1 MKHLSLRICITQ
13 MLSRFMVLFII
24 WLQPCIKTC
33 LQDLEQRFLANSI
46 PKRTILLG
54 DDSYSTEYVSIIKK
68 VSAAKMSSLLH
79 IHNLENVSYSYI
91 A

>member
-1 MKHLSLRICITQ
+1 MLVCILMDFWMKHLSLRICITQ

-54 DDSYSTEYVSIIKK
+54 DDSYSTE
-68 VSAAKMSSLLH
+68 
-79 IHNLENVSYSYI
+79 
-91 A
+91 